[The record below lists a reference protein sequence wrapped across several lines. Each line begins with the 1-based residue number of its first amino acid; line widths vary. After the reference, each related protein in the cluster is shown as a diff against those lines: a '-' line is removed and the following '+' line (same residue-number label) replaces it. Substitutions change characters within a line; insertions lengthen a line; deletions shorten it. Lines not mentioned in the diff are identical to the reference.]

1 MAVTQNTYT
10 GNGSTTNYSFTFPY
24 LEETDIKVTL
34 NGTTTTAYT
43 LANATTIS
51 FVTAPANGVAIRIY
65 RETATDSAQATF
77 FAGSAIRAQ
86 DLNDN
91 NNQILYS
98 TQETVNRRLDRTGG
112 TLTGDLVMDDSDIV
126 FEGATDDAFET
137 TLTVVDPTADRTITL
152 PDVTGTVVTTGDTG
166 TVATAMIAADAV
178 NGTKIADD
186 SINSE
191 HYVDGSIDTQHIANA
206 QITTAKIA
214 ADAVTNAK
222 IADDSIDS
230 EHYVDGSIDTAHIA
244 NLQVTTAKLA
254 ADAVTNAKIADNS
267 IDSEHYVD
275 GSIDTAHIADS
286 QVTTAKIADANVTT
300 AKILDANVTT
310 AKLANSG
317 VTTAKI
323 ADSNVTTAKIA
334 DANVTTAKIAADA
347 IDGTKLADNA
357 VDSEHYTDGSIDRVH
372 LAADIVDGTK
382 IADDAI
388 DSEHY
393 VDQSIDA
400 AHLATDS
407 VTTGKINADAIT
419 NAKIADNAVQAE
431 NINGLTATIAELNQ
445 LGGNTLSNAG
455 VDWTSG
461 TTFPSANQISAR
473 LEAFGGFE
481 AIADDES
488 FPNTAPEEGVIISI
502 ANAGGLVVNA
512 SGTSTNGDTLD
523 DTAVTINNFPSGFN
537 STTLD
542 DGIGLLVV
550 ATATDHTYNFH
561 RVVAKDEDV
570 RQLSSDIND
579 FKARYRIGSSNPT
592 TDNDEGDLFY
602 NTGSN
607 TMLVWDGSEWTEVQS
622 IGEYFIIPDS
632 DFPTWNGSINDI
644 SITSNA
650 PANASQIILS
660 INGVIQEP
668 NSGTARPT
676 DGFSLNGSTIQL
688 SDAPATASEAWGVII
703 GSTVNIGEPS
713 ANTVSTA
720 KIVDGAVTTA
730 KIADDAV
737 TAAKLADTAVTAGS
751 YTLSSIT
758 VDAQGRITAA
768 SSGTANTDN
777 IAEGNSSVVVTDT
790 GSNGTIAFTTDA
802 QPAMTIDSSQRV
814 GIGTSSP
821 STKLEVLSGSITAGL
836 SGDVL
841 IGRANASNPSSGAGY
856 FKLATNNVSA
866 SSGGLSI
873 FTLASGSFQERLI
886 INSSGNVGIGAA
898 SPVNA
903 LHINGAAGDVS
914 SRFRLSSTEG
924 SGFTIRSE
932 SSTETMLNVD
942 SSENLLFG
950 VGGDEKARIDSSGR
964 LLVGTPTARGTF
976 YNATSNFPL
985 AQIEGTSFATSGL
998 SITRSDAS
1006 ASGAGVFLAKQ
1017 RSGSNGGN
1025 ALVAANDNFGVI
1037 SFQGGDGTNL
1047 VEGASIKAEV
1057 DGTPGANDMPGRLVF
1072 STTADGAS
1080 SPTERLRIANTGAL
1094 GLSGGNYGSSGQV
1107 LTSQGSGSAPQ
1118 WATPATW
1125 TDAGL
1130 TNFSG
1135 TAVNVTNSNF
1145 ATATIIK
1152 IVFANMS
1159 TNSTTSANMLLQ
1171 VGNGSISTTS
1181 YYWGLGDRQYFEGAD
1196 NASGIRITGGNF
1208 SGNPAYTFDGQ
1219 ITIMSSGSYI
1229 NVVHQ
1234 VNTRGVGAQYPTHGT
1249 AIWAGGS
1256 TIDRLRLSPA
1266 AGSFDNGHFSVY
1278 YG

>member
-1 MAVTQNTYT
+1 MATTQNTYT
-10 GNGSTTNYSFTFPY
+10 GNGSLTEYSFTFPY
-24 LEETDIKVTL
+24 LEESDVKVSL
-34 NGTTTTAYT
+34 DGVDQLTTAYSF
-43 LANATTIS
+43 ANATTIS

-65 RETATDSAQATF
+65 RVTATDSAQATF

-98 TQETVNRRLDRTGG
+98 TQETVNRRLDKTGG

-254 ADAVTNAKIADNS
+254 ADAVTNAKIADDS

-275 GSIDTAHIADS
+275 GSIDTAHIADL
-286 QVTTAKIADANVTT
+286 Q
-300 AKILDANVTT
+300 
-310 AKLANSG
+310 
-317 VTTAKI
+317 
-323 ADSNVTTAKIA
+323 
-334 DANVTTAKIAADA
+334 VTTAKIAADA
-347 IDGTKLADNA
+347 ITNAKIADDSI
-357 VDSEHYTDGSIDRVH
+357 DSEHYVDGSIDRAH
-372 LAADIVDGTK
+372 LSADIIDGSK
-382 IADDAI
+382 IADDVI

-407 VTTGKINADAIT
+407 VTTGKITADAIT
-419 NAKIADNAVQAE
+419 NAKIANNAVQAE

-445 LGGNTLSNAG
+445 LDGNTLSNAG

-502 ANAGGLVVNA
+502 ANAGGLIVNA
-512 SGTSTNGDTLD
+512 SGTSTNGDTLN
-523 DTAVTINNFPSGFN
+523 DTTVTINNFPSGFN

-607 TMLVWDGSEWTEVQS
+607 TMLVWDGSAWTEVQS

-668 NSGTARPT
+668 NSGTARPA

-703 GSTVNIGEPS
+703 GSTVNIGTPS
-713 ANTVSTA
+713 ANTVNTTQL
-720 KIVDGAVTTA
+720 VDGGVTTA

-790 GSNGTIAFTTDA
+790 GSNGTIAFTTEG

-814 GIGTSSP
+814 GIGTSLP
-821 STKLEVLSGSITAGL
+821 SNLLHLTANNSAIGSNWSTAGNLIRIEDSDTSQAGGQVIGGLLFEGKDADAPGVQAALMANANSGTGGGQFRFYTAATSATLSGTEDPRLVIDG
-836 SGDVL
+836 SG
-841 IGRANASNPSSGAGY
+841 R
-856 FKLATNNVSA
+856 
-866 SSGGLSI
+866 
-873 FTLASGSFQERLI
+873 
-886 INSSGNVGIGAA
+886 VGIGTT
-898 SPVNA
+898 SPANP
-903 LHINGAAGDVS
+903 LHVRSG
-914 SRFRLSSTEG
+914 G
-924 SGFTIRSE
+924 SGT
-932 SSTETMLNVD
+932 VA
-942 SSENLLFG
+942 LFG
-950 VGGDEKARIDSSGR
+950 DSAANNTLAVTRTTSSPSYVALSALTNVGAILAGPALKFETTAADGTSAVERVRIDSSGR
-964 LLVGTPTARGTF
+964 LLVGTTTNIGTGADNRDTLNLVATAGGGLLLGRNDTDVVAGNNIGKIEFWGNDSNGT
-976 YNATSNFPL
+976 YELCASMV
-985 AQIEGTSFATSGL
+985 AEA
-998 SITRSDAS
+998 DAS
-1006 ASGAGVFLAKQ
+1006 QAT
-1017 RSGSNGGN
+1017 GSKPTR
-1025 ALVAANDNFGVI
+1025 L
-1037 SFQGGDGTNL
+1037 SF
-1047 VEGASIKAEV
+1047 
-1057 DGTPGANDMPGRLVF
+1057 R
-1072 STTADGAS
+1072 TTANGAS
-1080 SPTERLRIANTGAL
+1080 SPTEHLRIANTGAF
-1094 GLSGGNYGSSGQV
+1094 GLSGANYGTSGQV

-1118 WATPATW
+1118 WATPAGTTW
-1125 TDAGL
+1125 TWDTTQTTLSGNSSVTVSGIPSTATRL
-1130 TNFSG
+1130 LVHFYNISNDTNDDWIFRLGNSGGIVTSGYHVSTGYMFSG
-1135 TAVNVTNSNF
+1135 STYRPTGFYTYATGTASHKWTGFIDCVNIGGSLWYCQMFFNAESDGNVHYAVGKVGVTTLDRINF
-1145 ATATIIK
+1145 
-1152 IVFANMS
+1152 S
-1159 TNSTTSANMLLQ
+1159 TNS
-1171 VGNGSISTTS
+1171 G
-1181 YYWGLGDRQYFEGAD
+1181 
-1196 NASGIRITGGNF
+1196 
-1208 SGNPAYTFDGQ
+1208 TFDEGG
-1219 ITIMSSGSYI
+1219 IYVSYME
-1229 NVVHQ
+1229 
-1234 VNTRGVGAQYPTHGT
+1234 P
-1249 AIWAGGS
+1249 
-1256 TIDRLRLSPA
+1256 
-1266 AGSFDNGHFSVY
+1266 
-1278 YG
+1278 

>member
-1 MAVTQNTYT
+1 MATEKLYT
-10 GNGSTTNYSFTFPY
+10 GNGSTTNYSFDFPY
-24 LEETDIKVTL
+24 LEETDIKVSL
-34 NGTTTTAYT
+34 DGVDTTAYS
-43 LANATTIS
+43 LANATTIAFS
-51 FVTAPANGVAIRIY
+51 SAPSNGAAIRIY
-65 RETATDSAQATF
+65 RITDASNPKATF

-91 NNQILYS
+91 FSQVLYN
-98 TQETVNRRLDRTGG
+98 TQETVDRRVDKTGD
-112 TLTGDLVMDDSDIV
+112 TMTGDLGFSAGKNVV
-126 FEGATDDAFET
+126 FEGTTDNAFEA
-137 TLTVVDPTADRTITL
+137 TLSGGDPTADRTLTL
-152 PDVTGTVVTTGDTG
+152 PDVSGTLVSTGDTG

-191 HYVDGSIDTQHIANA
+191 HYVDA
-206 QITTAKIA
+206 
-214 ADAVTNAK
+214 
-222 IADDSIDS
+222 
-230 EHYVDGSIDTAHIA
+230 SIDTAHIA
-244 NLQVTTAKLA
+244 DLQVTTAKIA

-286 QVTTAKIADANVTT
+286 QVTTAKIA
-300 AKILDANVTT
+300 
-310 AKLANSG
+310 
-317 VTTAKI
+317 
-323 ADSNVTTAKIA
+323 A
-334 DANVTTAKIAADA
+334 DAV
-347 IDGTKLADNA
+347 DGTKIADNA

-445 LGGNTLSNAG
+445 LDGNTLSNAG

-488 FPNTAPEEGVIISI
+488 FPNDAPEEGVIISI

-607 TMLVWDGSEWTEVQS
+607 AMLVWDGSEWTEVQS

-632 DFPTWNGSINDI
+632 DFPTWNGTINDI

-650 PANASQIILS
+650 PANAEQIILS

-688 SDAPATASEAWGVII
+688 SDAPATGSEAWGVII

-730 KIADDAV
+730 KIAADAVNGTKIADDSIDSEHYVDGSIDTAHIADDAV

-768 SSGTANTDN
+768 SSGTAADPDIIT
-777 IAEGNSSVVVTDT
+777 EGNTSVEVTDT
-790 GSNGTIAFTTDA
+790 GSDGTITFT
-802 QPAMTIDSSQRV
+802 
-814 GIGTSSP
+814 
-821 STKLEVLSGSITAGL
+821 
-836 SGDVL
+836 
-841 IGRANASNPSSGAGY
+841 
-856 FKLATNNVSA
+856 
-866 SSGGLSI
+866 
-873 FTLASGSFQERLI
+873 
-886 INSSGNVGIGAA
+886 
-898 SPVNA
+898 
-903 LHINGAAGDVS
+903 
-914 SRFRLSSTEG
+914 TEG
-924 SGFTIRSE
+924 SPRAT
-932 SSTETMLNVD
+932 
-942 SSENLLFG
+942 
-950 VGGDEKARIDSSGR
+950 IDSSGR
-964 LLVGTPTARGTF
+964 LLVGTATPSGYSDRLATFASTA
-976 YNATSNFPL
+976 
-985 AQIEGTSFATSGL
+985 GTSVE
-998 SITRSDAS
+998 I
-1006 ASGAGVFLAKQ
+1006 
-1017 RSGSNGGN
+1017 RSGTTGYGQLAFSDSTAADSNSYAGFVRYDHDTN
-1025 ALVAANDNFGVI
+1025 AMRL
-1037 SFQGGDGTNL
+1037 
-1047 VEGASIKAEV
+1047 
-1057 DGTPGANDMPGRLVF
+1057 GANGADRFQIG
-1072 STTADGAS
+1072 ADGQFG
-1080 SPTERLRIANTGAL
+1080 IGGAT
-1094 GLSGGNYGSSGQV
+1094 YGTSGQV

-1118 WATPATW
+1118 WATVSASTGN
-1125 TDAGL
+1125 DF
-1130 TNFSG
+1130 NFASG
-1135 TAVNVTNSNF
+1135 TLSGSSVTIGSLPAN
-1145 ATATIIK
+1145 AMK
-1152 IVFANMS
+1152 IVIGLRFVLWS
-1159 TNSTTSANMLLQ
+1159 SNSTSFYLRL
-1171 VGNGSISTTS
+1171 GNSS
-1181 YYWGLGDRQYFEGAD
+1181 
-1196 NASGIRITGGNF
+1196 
-1208 SGNPAYTFDGQ
+1208 GQ
-1219 ITIMSSGSYI
+1219 ITSGYDSVSGFFGGGQGTASFTNWWMLNQGFGGTNARIFGTIEMNKKNSTEWHMFFSGFTTSDPGYTMLANGTLGHSGTI
-1229 NVVHQ
+1229 TTANLA
-1234 VNTRGVGAQYPTHGT
+1234 VNT
-1249 AIWAGGS
+1249 
-1256 TIDRLRLSPA
+1256 
-1266 AGSFDNGHFSVY
+1266 GSFGGGT
-1278 YG
+1278 YGVNVFTE

>member
-1 MAVTQNTYT
+1 MAIITQNTYT
-10 GNGSTTNYSFTFPY
+10 GNGTLVQFSFTFPY
-24 LEETDIKVTL
+24 LDEAEVKVSLDGVDVATSE
-34 NGTTTTAYT
+34 YS
-43 LANATTIS
+43 LANATTVE
-51 FVTAPANGVAIRIY
+51 FNTAPTSGQAIRIY
-65 RETATDSAQATF
+65 RETDVEELQATF
-77 FAGSAIRAQ
+77 FSGSAIRAQ

-91 NNQILYS
+91 FNQVFYS
-98 TQETVNRRLDRTGG
+98 TQETVDRRLDRTGG

-126 FEGATDDAFET
+126 FEGATDDEFET

-166 TVATAMIAADAV
+166 TVATGMVADSA
-178 NGTKIADD
+178 
-186 SINSE
+186 
-191 HYVDGSIDTQHIANA
+191 
-206 QITTAKIA
+206 ITTAKIA
-214 ADAVTNAK
+214 DSNVTTAKIANSNVTTAK
-222 IADDSIDS
+222 IADSNVTTAKINDS
-230 EHYVDGSIDTAHIA
+230 A
-244 NLQVTTAKLA
+244 VTTAKL
-254 ADAVTNAKIADNS
+254 N
-267 IDSEHYVD
+267 DS
-275 GSIDTAHIADS
+275 G
-286 QVTTAKIADANVTT
+286 VTTAKIADAN
-300 AKILDANVTT
+300 
-310 AKLANSG
+310 

-382 IADDAI
+382 IADDSI

-407 VTTGKINADAIT
+407 VTTGKILNDAIT

-445 LGGNTLSNAG
+445 LDGNTLSNAG

-488 FPNTAPEEGVIISI
+488 FPNDAPEEGVIISI

-512 SGTSTNGDTLD
+512 SGTSTNGDTLN
-523 DTAVTINNFPSGFN
+523 DTTVTINNFPSGFH

-632 DFPTWNGSINDI
+632 DFPTWNGTINDI

-668 NSGTARPT
+668 NSGTTRPT

-688 SDAPATASEAWGVII
+688 SDAPATGSEAWGVII

-737 TAAKLADTAVTAGS
+737 TADKLADTAVTAGS

-768 SSGTANTDN
+768 SSGSAGASDAIT
-777 IAEGNSSVVVTDT
+777 EGNTSAEVVDT
-790 GSNGTIAFTTDA
+790 GSDGHFKVVTEGTEAFRVDENQHLLVGTNTASNNLRLDQKLAVVSTGSQNLGGAAFISYVGTATDSASFIDLSRSRGTTDGSLTSVA
-802 QPAMTIDSSQRV
+802 NNDTLGWLIFRGADGSNFINSSFIKGAV
-814 GIGTSSP
+814 DGTP
-821 STKLEVLSGSITAGL
+821 GTDDVPGRIEFHTA
-836 SGDVL
+836 
-841 IGRANASNPSSGAGY
+841 SSGA
-856 FKLATNNVSA
+856 APT
-866 SSGGLSI
+866 
-873 FTLASGSFQERLI
+873 ER
-886 INSSGNVGIGAA
+886 A
-898 SPVNA
+898 
-903 LHINGAAGDVS
+903 
-914 SRFRLSSTEG
+914 RL
-924 SGFTIRSE
+924 
-932 SSTETMLNVD
+932 
-942 SSENLLFG
+942 
-950 VGGDEKARIDSSGR
+950 DSSGR
-964 LLVGTPTARGTF
+964 LLVGK
-976 YNATSNFPL
+976 SNTDHL
-985 AQIEGTSFATSGL
+985 SDSTLILEGTGVSSANNPTISFSRNKTIGSATGL
-998 SITRSDAS
+998 GMISFGKDDHQ
-1006 ASGAGVFLAKQ
+1006 GARIYGM
-1017 RSGSNGGN
+1017 SNG
-1025 ALVAANDNFGVI
+1025 
-1037 SFQGGDGTNL
+1037 TWT
-1047 VEGASIKAEV
+1047 EGSAHPSDIYFDTV
-1057 DGTPGANDMPGRLVF
+1057 PNS
-1072 STTADGAS
+1072 STTLTTQAKILKGG
-1080 SPTERLRIANTGAL
+1080 ELQFN
-1094 GLSGGNYGSSGQV
+1094 SGYGSV
-1107 LTSQGSGSAPQ
+1107 
-1118 WATPATW
+1118 ATAYGVRAW
-1125 TDAGL
+1125 V
-1130 TNFSG
+1130 NFIG
-1135 TAVNVTNSNF
+1135 TGTVSKRQDGNVSTVGDNGTGVYRINF
-1145 ATATIIK
+1145 ATAMPDDDYA
-1152 IVFANMS
+1152 V
-1159 TNSTTSANMLLQ
+1159 
-1171 VGNGSISTTS
+1171 VGSNIGSVHGS
-1181 YYWGLGDRQYFEGAD
+1181 YATFVCAD
-1196 NASGIRITGGNF
+1196 NAGLTTGSCDIELRNV
-1208 SGNPAYTFDGQ
+1208 T
-1219 ITIMSSGSYI
+1219 GSI
-1229 NVVHQ
+1229 VDQPCISIVV
-1234 VNTRGVGAQYPTHGT
+1234 VR
-1249 AIWAGGS
+1249 
-1256 TIDRLRLSPA
+1256 
-1266 AGSFDNGHFSVY
+1266 
-1278 YG
+1278 

>member
-1 MAVTQNTYT
+1 MATTQNTFT

-24 LEETDIKVTL
+24 LEESDVKVSL
-34 NGTTTTAYT
+34 DGVDQATTAYSF
-43 LANATTIS
+43 ANATTIS
-51 FVTAPANGVAIRIY
+51 FDTAPGNNVAIRIY
-65 RETATDSAQATF
+65 RVTDTDTARTTF
-77 FAGSAIRAQ
+77 FAGSSIRAQ

-98 TQETVNRRLDRTGG
+98 TQETVNRRVDSTGG
-112 TLTGDLVMDDSDIV
+112 TMTGDLTFDDANIV

-152 PDVTGTVVTTGDTG
+152 PNVTGTVVTTGDTG

-191 HYVDGSIDTQHIANA
+191 HYVDASIDTQHIADA

-214 ADAVTNAK
+214 SDAVTNAK

-244 NLQVTTAKLA
+244 DLQITTAKIA

-275 GSIDTAHIADS
+275 GSIDTAHIADL
-286 QVTTAKIADANVTT
+286 Q
-300 AKILDANVTT
+300 
-310 AKLANSG
+310 
-317 VTTAKI
+317 
-323 ADSNVTTAKIA
+323 
-334 DANVTTAKIAADA
+334 VTTAKIAADA
-347 IDGTKLADNA
+347 ITNAKIADDSI
-357 VDSEHYTDGSIDRVH
+357 DSEHYVDGSIDRAH
-372 LAADIVDGTK
+372 LSADIIDGSK
-382 IADDAI
+382 IADDVI

-407 VTTGKINADAIT
+407 VTTGKIAADAIT

-445 LGGNTLSNAG
+445 LDGNTLSNAG

-512 SGTSTNGDTLD
+512 SGTSTNGDTLN
-523 DTAVTINNFPSGFN
+523 DTTVTINNFPSGFN

-579 FKARYRIGSSNPT
+579 FKARYRIGSTNPT

-607 TMLVWDGSEWTEVQS
+607 TMLVWDGSAWTEVQS

-632 DFPTWNGSINDI
+632 DFPTWNGTINDI

-650 PANASQIILS
+650 PANAEQIILS

-688 SDAPATASEAWGVII
+688 SDAPATGSEAWGVII

-713 ANTVSTA
+713 ANTVSTV

-730 KIADDAV
+730 KIAADAVNGTKIADDSIDSEHYVDGSIDTAHIADDAV
-737 TAAKLADTAVTAGS
+737 TADKLADTAVTAGS

-768 SSGTANTDN
+768 SSGTAADPDIIT
-777 IAEGNSSVVVTDT
+777 EGNTSVEVVDT
-790 GSNGTIAFTTDA
+790 GSDGEVRLTTEGTR
-802 QPAMTIDSSQRV
+802 AMTIDSSQRV
-814 GIGTSSP
+814 GIGITNPTSALQVDVATGEPLRFRSQ
-821 STKLEVLSGSITAGL
+821 TAGSNYFAHVNHS
-836 SGDVL
+836 SGDLAYVGAGGGAAL
-841 IGRANASNPSSGAGY
+841 SSGTTSDYAIRANQGA
-856 FKLATNNVSA
+856 
-866 SSGGLSI
+866 
-873 FTLASGSFQERLI
+873 
-886 INSSGNVGIGAA
+886 
-898 SPVNA
+898 
-903 LHINGAAGDVS
+903 
-914 SRFRLSSTEG
+914 
-924 SGFTIRSE
+924 
-932 SSTETMLNVD
+932 
-942 SSENLLFG
+942 LLFG
-950 VGGDEKARIDSSGR
+950 TNGNNERARIDSSGR
-964 LLVGTPTARGTF
+964 LLLDTTTAPSGS
-976 YNATSNFPL
+976 ATQYPFLTVMGNSAGAPNYGAINL
-985 AQIEGTSFATSGL
+985 CRSEGSANITQDENIARIEFGDT
-998 SITRSDAS
+998 
-1006 ASGAGVFLAKQ
+1006 GAGYYASIRVSAD
-1017 RSGSNGGN
+1017 GN
-1025 ALVAANDNFGVI
+1025 A
-1037 SFQGGDGTNL
+1037 GT
-1047 VEGASIKAEV
+1047 
-1057 DGTPGANDMPGRLVF
+1057 DDYPGRLQF
-1072 STTADGAS
+1072 YTTRNGAS
-1080 SPTERLRIANTGAL
+1080 SPTERMVITRDGTHRMFSNTNFDTLELRYQGSSDTGNDIQQCFRDASLSTGVLVCRIRSDGNLYNTNGTYGTLSDLKLKENIVDASSQWDDIKALQVRNYNFREDTGHETHTQIGVVAQEVELVSPRLVTESPDRDDDGNDLGTTTKYVNLSVLYMKAVKALQEAMERIETLETANASLEARLTAL
-1094 GLSGGNYGSSGQV
+1094 EGGN
-1107 LTSQGSGSAPQ
+1107 
-1118 WATPATW
+1118 
-1125 TDAGL
+1125 
-1130 TNFSG
+1130 
-1135 TAVNVTNSNF
+1135 
-1145 ATATIIK
+1145 
-1152 IVFANMS
+1152 
-1159 TNSTTSANMLLQ
+1159 
-1171 VGNGSISTTS
+1171 
-1181 YYWGLGDRQYFEGAD
+1181 
-1196 NASGIRITGGNF
+1196 
-1208 SGNPAYTFDGQ
+1208 
-1219 ITIMSSGSYI
+1219 
-1229 NVVHQ
+1229 
-1234 VNTRGVGAQYPTHGT
+1234 
-1249 AIWAGGS
+1249 
-1256 TIDRLRLSPA
+1256 
-1266 AGSFDNGHFSVY
+1266 
-1278 YG
+1278 

>member
-1 MAVTQNTYT
+1 MAVTENTYT
-10 GNGSTTNYSFTFPY
+10 GNGTLTNYSFTFPY

-34 NGTTTTAYT
+34 NSVVTTAYT
-43 LANATTIS
+43 LANATTVS
-51 FVTAPANGVAIRIY
+51 FTTAPANGVAIRIY
-65 RETATDSAQATF
+65 RETAIDSAQATF
-77 FAGSAIRAQ
+77 FAGSAIRSQ

-91 NNQILYS
+91 NNQLLYS
-98 TQETVNRRLDRTGG
+98 TQETVNRRLDKTGG

-191 HYVDGSIDTQHIANA
+191 HYVDASIDTQHIADA

-214 ADAVTNAK
+214 SDAVTNAK

-244 NLQVTTAKLA
+244 DLQVTTAKIA

-286 QVTTAKIADANVTT
+286 QVTTAKIA
-300 AKILDANVTT
+300 
-310 AKLANSG
+310 
-317 VTTAKI
+317 
-323 ADSNVTTAKIA
+323 
-334 DANVTTAKIAADA
+334 ADA

-372 LAADIVDGTK
+372 LAADIIDGTK
-382 IADDAI
+382 IADDVI

-407 VTTGKINADAIT
+407 VTTGKIAADAIT

-445 LGGNTLSNAG
+445 LDGNTLSNAG

-523 DTAVTINNFPSGFN
+523 DTTVTINNFPSGFN

-579 FKARYRIGSSNPT
+579 FKARYRIGSTNPT
-592 TDNDEGDLFY
+592 TDLDEGDLFY
-602 NTGSN
+602 NTGSD
-607 TMLVWDGSEWTEVQS
+607 TMLVYDGSAWSEVQS
-622 IGEYFIIPDS
+622 IGEYFIIPAS
-632 DFPTWNGSINDI
+632 DFPTWNGTINDI

-650 PANASQIILS
+650 PANAEQIILS

-688 SDAPATASEAWGVII
+688 SDPPATGSEAWGVII
-703 GSTVNIGEPS
+703 GSTVNIGTPS
-713 ANTVSTA
+713 ANTVGPTQL
-720 KIVDGAVTTA
+720 I
-730 KIADDAV
+730 
-737 TAAKLADTAVTAGS
+737 DTAVTAGS

-768 SSGTANTDN
+768 SSGTAADPDIIT
-777 IAEGNSSVVVTDT
+777 EGNTSVEVVDT
-790 GSNGTIAFTTDA
+790 GSDGTITFT
-802 QPAMTIDSSQRV
+802 
-814 GIGTSSP
+814 
-821 STKLEVLSGSITAGL
+821 
-836 SGDVL
+836 
-841 IGRANASNPSSGAGY
+841 
-856 FKLATNNVSA
+856 
-866 SSGGLSI
+866 
-873 FTLASGSFQERLI
+873 
-886 INSSGNVGIGAA
+886 
-898 SPVNA
+898 
-903 LHINGAAGDVS
+903 
-914 SRFRLSSTEG
+914 TEG
-924 SGFTIRSE
+924 SPRAT
-932 SSTETMLNVD
+932 
-942 SSENLLFG
+942 
-950 VGGDEKARIDSSGR
+950 IDSSGR
-964 LLVGTPTARGTF
+964 LLVGTSSSSVAGVAVFQGYPGGTSNQGIVYIQTGATNPTA
-976 YNATSNFPL
+976 NAHLANLKFSDAAGSVG
-985 AQIEGTSFATSGL
+985 AQI
-998 SITRSDAS
+998 
-1006 ASGAGVFLAKQ
+1006 LAKAD
-1017 RSGSNGGN
+1017 S
-1025 ALVAANDNFGVI
+1025 AWAA
-1037 SFQGGDGTNL
+1037 GDY
-1047 VEGASIKAEV
+1047 
-1057 DGTPGANDMPGRLVF
+1057 PGRLEF
-1072 STTADGAS
+1072 YTTADGAS
-1080 SPTERLRIANTGAL
+1080 SPTERMRID
-1094 GLSGGNYGSSGQV
+1094 SSGRVGIGVSNPGDFNYQTYDLV
-1107 LTSQGSGSAPQ
+1107 VGKSTGSHGI
-1118 WATPATW
+1118 TI
-1125 TDAGL
+1125 
-1130 TNFSG
+1130 FSG
-1135 TAVNVTNSNF
+1135 TTNGGSIFFKDEANTNNPSGYIDYNHTENRLTFATNAAERARIDSSGYMRLSSNSPGIQF
-1145 ATATIIK
+1145 NGDTAAANALDDYEEGTATISATPSSGTITVTSQRVRYTK
-1152 IVFANMS
+1152 IGRLVTLTGFFQTSQSSASGNVTFGGLPFNTAN
-1159 TNSTTSANMLLQ
+1159 TTGGGAGGTCQVWKYNGANPTEVYPCNIHVVQNSTTFEMYFKNSSGNVEQIEAADMNGTSNIGQ
-1171 VGNGSISTTS
+1171 VYSFHLSYTTS
-1181 YYWGLGDRQYFEGAD
+1181 
-1196 NASGIRITGGNF
+1196 
-1208 SGNPAYTFDGQ
+1208 
-1219 ITIMSSGSYI
+1219 
-1229 NVVHQ
+1229 
-1234 VNTRGVGAQYPTHGT
+1234 
-1249 AIWAGGS
+1249 
-1256 TIDRLRLSPA
+1256 
-1266 AGSFDNGHFSVY
+1266 
-1278 YG
+1278 

>member
-65 RETATDSAQATF
+65 RETAIDSAQATF
-77 FAGSAIRAQ
+77 FAGSAIRSQ

-91 NNQILYS
+91 NNQLLYS
-98 TQETVNRRLDRTGG
+98 TQETVNRRLDNTGG

-191 HYVDGSIDTQHIANA
+191 HYVDGSIDTQHIADA

-244 NLQVTTAKLA
+244 DLQVTTAKLA
-254 ADAVTNAKIADNS
+254 ADAVTNAKIADDS

-275 GSIDTAHIADS
+275 GSIDTAHIADL
-286 QVTTAKIADANVTT
+286 Q
-300 AKILDANVTT
+300 
-310 AKLANSG
+310 
-317 VTTAKI
+317 
-323 ADSNVTTAKIA
+323 
-334 DANVTTAKIAADA
+334 VTTAKIAADA
-347 IDGTKLADNA
+347 ITNAKIADDSI
-357 VDSEHYTDGSIDRVH
+357 DSEHYVDGSIDRAH
-372 LAADIVDGTK
+372 LSADIIDGSK
-382 IADDAI
+382 IADDVI

-407 VTTGKINADAIT
+407 VTTGKITADAIT
-419 NAKIADNAVQAE
+419 NAKIANNAVQAE

-445 LGGNTLSNAG
+445 LDGNTLSNAG

-579 FKARYRIGSSNPT
+579 FKARYRIGSTNPT

-607 TMLVWDGSEWTEVQS
+607 TMLVWDGSEWAEVQS

-703 GSTVNIGEPS
+703 GSTVNIGTPS
-713 ANTVSTA
+713 ANTVNTTQL
-720 KIVDGAVTTA
+720 VDGGVTTA

-790 GSNGTIAFTTDA
+790 GSNGTIAFTTEG

-814 GIGTSSP
+814 GIG
-821 STKLEVLSGSITAGL
+821 
-836 SGDVL
+836 
-841 IGRANASNPSSGAGY
+841 NSNPRGIIHVGADIGGGATDAAAINIKQTSTTKNTGIYLERSADRRGHYIYISSNNDALT
-856 FKLATNNVSA
+856 FERNNVGTSA
-866 SSGGLSI
+866 VTMVLN
-873 FTLASGSFQERLI
+873 RD
-886 INSSGNVGIGAA
+886 GNVGIGTT
-898 SPVNA
+898 SPGAKLQIDSGNA
-903 LHINGAAGDVS
+903 FDTLRLNNTAGGTAVDLGATTLGDFAI
-914 SRFRLSSTEG
+914 RTGATE
-924 SGFTIRSE
+924 S
-932 SSTETMLNVD
+932 
-942 SSENLLFG
+942 
-950 VGGDEKARIDSSGR
+950 ARIDSSGR
-964 LLVGTPTARGTF
+964 LLVGTPSYSGT
-976 YNATSNFPL
+976 NTVKLQGNS
-985 AQIEGTSFATSGL
+985 GTSTGPAYFGL
-998 SITRSDAS
+998 GRGENPPAD
-1006 ASGAGVFLAKQ
+1006 GAGVGYIFFENDSENRGAAIQ
-1017 RSGSNGGN
+1017 AFADGGAWVNGSNHR
-1025 ALVAANDNFGVI
+1025 
-1037 SFQGGDGTNL
+1037 S
-1047 VEGASIKAEV
+1047 
-1057 DGTPGANDMPGRLVF
+1057 RLVF
-1072 STTADGAS
+1072 STTANGAS
-1080 SPTERLRIANTGAL
+1080 SPSERLRIANTGAL
-1094 GLSGGNYGSSGQV
+1094 GLSGANYGSSGQV

-1118 WATPATW
+1118 WATASTGNDFNFASGSLSGSSVTVSSLPSNAMKIVIGLRFVLW
-1125 TDAGL
+1125 TNASTSFYLRLGNSSGIISTGYTAISGFFGAAGDAGGSPFTQWFMLNQAFGGTNIREYGTIELNKKNSTEWHMSFAGL
-1130 TNFSG
+1130 TTSDPSYFL
-1135 TAVNVTNSNF
+1135 
-1145 ATATIIK
+1145 
-1152 IVFANMS
+1152 
-1159 TNSTTSANMLLQ
+1159 SAN
-1171 VGNGSISTTS
+1171 
-1181 YYWGLGDRQYFEGAD
+1181 GALSH
-1196 NASGIRITGGNF
+1196 SG
-1208 SGNPAYTFDGQ
+1208 
-1219 ITIMSSGSYI
+1219 
-1229 NVVHQ
+1229 
-1234 VNTRGVGAQYPTHGT
+1234 
-1249 AIWAGGS
+1249 
-1256 TIDRLRLSPA
+1256 TIDRLQLA
-1266 AGSFDNGHFSVY
+1266 VNTGTFSGT
-1278 YG
+1278 YGVNVFTE

>member
-1 MAVTQNTYT
+1 MATTQNTYT
-10 GNGSTTNYSFTFPY
+10 GDNSTTLFSFTFPY
-24 LEETDIKVTL
+24 LEESDVKVSLDGVVKTQTTD
-34 NGTTTTAYT
+34 YT
-43 LANATTIS
+43 FANATQIS
-51 FVTAPANGVAIRIY
+51 FNTAPGTGVAIRIF
-65 RETATDSAQATF
+65 RETNIDSAQATF
-77 FAGSAIRAQ
+77 FAGSSIRSQ

-91 NNQILYS
+91 NNQLLYS
-98 TQETVNRRLDRTGG
+98 TQETVNRRLDKTGG

-186 SINSE
+186 SIDSEHYVDASIDTAHIADAQITTAKIASDAVTNAKIADDSIDSE
-191 HYVDGSIDTQHIANA
+191 HYVDGSIDTAHIADL

-244 NLQVTTAKLA
+244 DLQVTTAKIA
-254 ADAVTNAKIADNS
+254 ADAITNAKIADDS

-275 GSIDTAHIADS
+275 GSIDRAHLSAD
-286 QVTTAKIADANVTT
+286 I
-300 AKILDANVTT
+300 
-310 AKLANSG
+310 
-317 VTTAKI
+317 
-323 ADSNVTTAKIA
+323 
-334 DANVTTAKIAADA
+334 
-347 IDGTKLADNA
+347 IDG
-357 VDSEHYTDGSIDRVH
+357 S
-372 LAADIVDGTK
+372 K
-382 IADDAI
+382 IADDVI

-407 VTTGKINADAIT
+407 VTTGKIAADAIT
-419 NAKIADNAVQAE
+419 NAKIANNAVQAE

-445 LGGNTLSNAG
+445 LDGNTLSNAG

-523 DTAVTINNFPSGFN
+523 DTTVTINNFPSGFH

-579 FKARYRIGSSNPT
+579 FKARYRVGGTNPT

-602 NTGSN
+602 NTGSD

-632 DFPTWNGSINDI
+632 DFPTWNGTINDI

-688 SDAPATASEAWGVII
+688 SDAPATGSEAWGVII

-713 ANTVSTA
+713 ANTVSTV

-730 KIADDAV
+730 KIAADAVNGTKIADDSIDSEHYVDGSIDTAHIADDAV
-737 TAAKLADTAVTAGS
+737 TADKLADTAVTPGS

-768 SSGTANTDN
+768 SSGTAADPDIIT
-777 IAEGNSSVVVTDT
+777 EGNTSVEVVDT
-790 GSNGTIAFTTDA
+790 GSDGEVRLTTEGTR
-802 QPAMTIDSSQRV
+802 AMTINSSQRV
-814 GIGTSSP
+814 GIGGSHDPITLLDMRAAGGPIAKITATDDTNARIRIQAGDTSQSYLEFGDASDDDVGEIVYDHSNNSMRFRTNGAERARILSGGGLTFNGDTAAANALDDYEEGTFDPTLEMSVSGSLTLQSSYNTLSYTKIGRLVTISGQLRIDTVSSP
-821 STKLEVLSGSITAGL
+821 S
-836 SGDVL
+836 GD
-841 IGRANASNPSSGAGY
+841 
-856 FKLATNNVSA
+856 
-866 SSGGLSI
+866 
-873 FTLASGSFQERLI
+873 
-886 INSSGNVGIGAA
+886 
-898 SPVNA
+898 
-903 LHINGAAGDVS
+903 
-914 SRFRLSSTEG
+914 
-924 SGFTIRSE
+924 
-932 SSTETMLNVD
+932 
-942 SSENLLFG
+942 
-950 VGGDEKARIDSSGR
+950 
-964 LLVGTPTARGTF
+964 
-976 YNATSNFPL
+976 
-985 AQIEGTSFATSGL
+985 
-998 SITRSDAS
+998 
-1006 ASGAGVFLAKQ
+1006 
-1017 RSGSNGGN
+1017 
-1025 ALVAANDNFGVI
+1025 
-1037 SFQGGDGTNL
+1037 
-1047 VEGASIKAEV
+1047 
-1057 DGTPGANDMPGRLVF
+1057 
-1072 STTADGAS
+1072 
-1080 SPTERLRIANTGAL
+1080 
-1094 GLSGGNYGSSGQV
+1094 
-1107 LTSQGSGSAPQ
+1107 
-1118 WATPATW
+1118 
-1125 TDAGL
+1125 
-1130 TNFSG
+1130 
-1135 TAVNVTNSNF
+1135 
-1145 ATATIIK
+1145 
-1152 IVFANMS
+1152 
-1159 TNSTTSANMLLQ
+1159 
-1171 VGNGSISTTS
+1171 
-1181 YYWGLGDRQYFEGAD
+1181 
-1196 NASGIRITGGNF
+1196 IRITNLPFTVRSTTELGRVGGGLYYFDDSAGAGNHVKPVPWVAEESTTYLYVGTRHYDGGLTPGNTDEISF
-1208 SGNPAYTFDGQ
+1208 SCTY
-1219 ITIMSSGSYI
+1219 
-1229 NVVHQ
+1229 V
-1234 VNTRGVGAQYPTHGT
+1234 
-1249 AIWAGGS
+1249 
-1256 TIDRLRLSPA
+1256 A
-1266 AGSFDNGHFSVY
+1266 A
-1278 YG
+1278 